1 MSQPNLES
9 VNVPSVI
16 NKKPQLTVYTM
27 MLIVSL
33 IALLITILFLFLEW
47 RAYEYDSGSAVASI
61 TSPWQQLYSTNLS

>member
-16 NKKPQLTVYTM
+16 TKKPQLTVYTM
-27 MLIVSL
+27 ILIVSL

-47 RAYEYDSGSAVASI
+47 GAYEYD
-61 TSPWQQLYSTNLS
+61 